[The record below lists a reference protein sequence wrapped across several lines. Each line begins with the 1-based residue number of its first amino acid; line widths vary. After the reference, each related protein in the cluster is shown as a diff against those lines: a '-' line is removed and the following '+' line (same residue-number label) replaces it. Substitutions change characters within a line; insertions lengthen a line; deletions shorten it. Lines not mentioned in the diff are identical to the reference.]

1 MNKIAEFVC
10 CQKGCCQDLCDCCLP
25 NSNKP
30 VKKIRKADI
39 QHLVHQPVSSVS
51 DSTASPS
58 FSGAESYSFTSGR
71 ERLDSDR
78 SSASTLSAASRKES
92 LSSNPDY
99 RVKSTATPVIDMKP
113 IEFWAATN
121 RETVQPRTPKR
132 IRLQSESDFSLD
144 NFNMDLYEV
153 AEKSDES
160 LTDEEKLARFK
171 LGQIHFSLQ
180 YEIPTKCMIVRI
192 IEARDL
198 PRPLLQDANKQD
210 MAHSNPYAKVAL
222 LPDCK
227 NTKQTS
233 VQRKTQSPNWSE
245 VFRFEMPFKEVQ
257 RRTLEITVKDFDK
270 FSRHCVIGQVLL
282 RLDNINLIK
291 GGHMWKPLMPST
303 KVRHSRTCIHHIPGL
318 LKL

>member
-1 MNKIAEFVC
+1 MSLINKMVEFLC
-10 CQKGCCQDLCDCCLP
+10 CQKGCQDLCDCCLP
-25 NSNKP
+25 KKP
-30 VKKIRKADI
+30 AKIRKEDI
-39 QHLVHQPVSSVS
+39 KHLIQQPVSASIDS
-51 DSTASPS
+51 DVGRHSPS
-58 FSGAESYSFTSGR
+58 LSATETSSLSGR

-78 SSASTLSAASRKES
+78 SSVTSRKGS
-92 LSSNPDY
+92 TSSNPDHK
-99 RVKSTATPVIDMKP
+99 KSNVTPVIDMKP

-132 IRLQSESDFSLD
+132 LRMQSESEFSLD

-153 AEKSDES
+153 AEKSEEC

-180 YEIPTKCMIVRI
+180 YEIPTKCLIVRI

-198 PRPLLQDANKQD
+198 PRPVCQDVNRQD
-210 MAHSNPYAKVAL
+210 MAHSNPYAKVCL
-222 LPDCK
+222 LPDQK
-227 NTKQTS
+227 NSRQTT
-233 VQRKTQSPNWSE
+233 VQRKTQTPTWGE
-245 VFRFEMPFKEVQ
+245 ILRFEMPFKEVQ

-270 FSRHCVIGQVLL
+270 YSRHCITGQVHL

-303 KVRHSRTCIHHIPGL
+303 TVRTRSVSH
-318 LKL
+318 